1 MSHYPEPLAS
11 IQGNV
16 ATTKDGHVT
25 LNYILDG
32 FNVSLDMPEASVSKA
47 QRAHDALYKSL
58 APFGLNFSIYA
69 YKTRTDPQE
78 LLNRM
83 YVDGLTQQN
92 LPQYR
97 RDLGAFAEKLRT
109 GEQKEFRRMY
119 MLSVHVPHD
128 ISLVGKALST
138 ISEDD
143 ESTLIE
149 YGNIAAIES
158 DILKAIPRAFNAR
171 RANSD
176 HFLWAY
182 NRSRLRGIEVPV
194 APTVSSTPQY
204 SYSLNAF
211 PTIMIEKNADGHAI
225 IDGAARLY
233 TTGKDVPRLKE
244 TFSRAFRSTE
254 LATAL
259 AVNNIPDRR
268 GDAPNGTV
276 SYQSFVQ
283 VLSAP
288 NRELSPFITFTDI
301 VDWVTTVDADYVQHI
316 SYDFGA
322 LSKETMR
329 KIRRRVS
336 SENASLSKDDIDEEE
351 FTDVATNIERW
362 RQALREETAPIPMRV
377 ATIFCFAHQNLDAL
391 ESGVRDVIDF
401 FDNQDFKVER
411 IVGAQFDGYCQ
422 MLPGIEQ
429 SWLTKDIQLS
439 TTSRMYSG
447 SMPIRT
453 SWLGDPTGVP
463 VAINKSNSLG
473 QIVYLNLTTSTDA
486 GNGSIAVT
494 GAQGSGKSHFM
505 KLILGYLAD
514 LEKTTYIVDPSPQGE
529 YEVYARSLGQDVT
542 VVNVANGQ
550 SSLDPLKIYPYK
562 KAQQQFLD
570 IMLPLLD
577 IKRSSAGASKLAN
590 MLTEQYRES
599 HDIRSTRDL
608 LNWLRRAATSD
619 SDMKPVFNALNLY
632 ATQPYA
638 RVLIDPEDSSGRVID
653 LPIVDPQTKCVVFRT
668 HGLDSKTTN
677 EKSSMTQMFT
687 QAVMTQIADF
697 SAWRFDQIPDVC
709 VFACDEFA
717 EFKDNKSVTDKMIA
731 RTDRMGRKERNWI
744 LAGSQLPYHLDE
756 NFDLVKKRI
765 ILKQEKNDN
774 AQKAF
779 EWVDMTPTP
788 QLIDT
793 MTTDT
798 SPVDPST
805 NRTERGREGEGWF
818 NDGNGNVCP
827 IKILDHLLP
836 DRSRVADTTST
847 NMIRA

>member
-1 MSHYPEPLAS
+1 MSHYPEPLSS
-11 IQGNV
+11 IKGNV
-16 ATTKDGHVT
+16 ATTKEGHVT

-32 FNVSLDMPEASVSKA
+32 FNVSLDMSTDNIKRA

-58 APFGLNFSIYA
+58 APFGLDISIYA

-92 LPQYR
+92 LHQYR

-109 GEQKEFRRMY
+109 GEQKEFKRMY
-119 MLSVHVPHD
+119 LMSVHVPHD
-128 ISLVGKALST
+128 ITLVGKALST
-138 ISEDD
+138 ISEGD
-143 ESTLIE
+143 EASHVE
-149 YGNIAAIES
+149 YDSIASVEA
-158 DILKAIPRAFNAR
+158 DLFKAIPRAFNPR
-171 RANSD
+171 RATSD

-182 NRSRLRGIEVPV
+182 NRARLRGIEVPI
-194 APTVSSTPQY
+194 APTHTTEPQH
-204 SYSLNAF
+204 SYSINAF
-211 PTIMIEKNADGHAI
+211 PTIMIEKNADGHAL

-233 TTGKDVPRLKE
+233 GAGKSIPRLKE
-244 TFSRAFRSTE
+244 TFSRAFRSTQ
-254 LATAL
+254 LSTAL
-259 AVNNIPDRR
+259 AVNNVPDRR

-283 VLSAP
+283 VLSTP
-288 NRELSPFITFTDI
+288 NRDLSPYTSFTDI

-316 SYDFGA
+316 SYDFAA
-322 LSKETMR
+322 LSKESMR
-329 KIRRRVS
+329 KIRRRVA

-351 FTDVATNIERW
+351 FTDIASNIERW
-362 RQALREETAPIPMRV
+362 RQALRAETAPIPMRV
-377 ATIFCFAHQNLDAL
+377 ATIFSFAHQNLDAL
-391 ESGVRDVIDF
+391 ESGVRDVVDF

-411 IVGAQFDGYCQ
+411 IVGAQFDGYRQ
-422 MLPGIEQ
+422 MLPGIEH

-439 TTSRMYSG
+439 TTSKMYSA
-447 SMPIRT
+447 SIPIRT
-453 SWLGDPTGVP
+453 SWLGDQTGVP

-505 KLILGYLAD
+505 KLVLGYLAD

-542 VVNVANGQ
+542 VVNITNGQ
-550 SSLDPLKIYPYK
+550 ASLDPLKIYPPE

-577 IKRSSAGASKLAN
+577 IERKSAGASKLAN
-590 MLTEQYRES
+590 MLTREYRES
-599 HDIRSTRDL
+599 HNIRSTRDL
-608 LNWLRRAATSD
+608 LNWLRRAAASD
-619 SDMKPVFNALNLY
+619 KDMKPVYNALNLY

-638 RVLIDPEDSSGRVID
+638 RVLIDPEDSSGRIVD
-653 LPIVDPQTKCVVFRT
+653 LPIVNPKTRCVVFRT
-668 HGLDSKTTN
+668 HGLDSKSVD

-687 QAVMTQIADF
+687 QAIMTQIADF
-697 SAWRFDQIPDVC
+697 SAWRFDQISDVC

-717 EFKDNKSVTDKMIA
+717 EFKDNKVVTDKMIA

-744 LAGSQLPYHLDE
+744 LAGSQLPHHLDE

-765 ILKQEKNDN
+765 ILKQEKHDN

-779 EWVDMTPTP
+779 EWVDMDPTP

-793 MTTDT
+793 MISDT
-798 SPVDPST
+798 SPIDPST